1 MSAPRNRPAPMQTTV
16 RRVSRISP
24 SLVRVVLGGDELAR
38 FADPVEADSYVKLV
52 FPHADGDRRRTYTV
66 RAFDRAQLELTID
79 VVVHGTAGVAG
90 PWAAAARP
98 GDVALVQGPG
108 GGYSPDPDAAWH
120 LLVGDASALPA
131 IAVALERMP
140 AGRTVHAFLEVEG
153 PADELALAAPAG
165 VRLSWL
171 HSGHG
176 TPGAQ
181 LVAAVEAWTQP
192 DGVGHAFVHGEAA
205 AVKAIRRH
213 LRVERGL
220 PLEQLS
226 ISGYWRAGADDEKW
240 RAIKRDW
247 NREVDESERAAGV
260 A

>member
-1 MSAPRNRPAPMQTTV
+1 MSTPRNRPAPIETTV
-16 RRVSRISP
+16 KRVARLSP
-24 SLVRVVLGGDELAR
+24 SLVRVVLGGDDLAG
-38 FADPVEADSYVKLV
+38 FGDPIATDSYVKLV
-52 FPHADGDRRRTYTV
+52 FGERRRTYTV
-66 RAFDRAQLELTID
+66 RAFDRARLELTID
-79 VVVHGTAGVAG
+79 VVVHGTSGVAG
-90 PWAAAARP
+90 PWAAAAKP
-98 GDVALVQGPG
+98 GDIALVQGPG

-140 AGRTVHAFLEVEG
+140 AGRTVQVFIEVEG
-153 PADELALAAPAG
+153 PSDEVELAAPAG
-165 VRLSWL
+165 AQITWL
-171 HSGHG
+171 HGGHD
-176 TPGAQ
+176 TPGGR
-181 LVAAVEAWTQP
+181 LVQAVEAWIQP
-192 DGVGHAFVHGEAA
+192 DGTGQAFVHGEAA